1 MALCL
6 PTLKLFKQKHNP
18 FKTLQPC
25 ARSSSSC
32 TSSSFL
38 TSLFSL
44 RLKPLFVFIC
54 FYLSLFVFI
63 CLYLSLFVFICLY
76 LSLFVFYLSFIC
88 LYLSLFV
95 FICLY
100 LSLFVFIC
108 LYLSLFVFICLY
120 LSLFVFICLY
130 LFLFV
135 FICLYLSLFVFVC
148 LYLSLICL
156 YLSLFVKICRSCR
169 TSPVDL
175 IPVVLVRCKR
185 SMILNFANLVFED
198 RNTEALKRIEA
209 ADSTLLSDPSSQS
222 YDMQLQKQRSPTF
235 MGVSS

>member
-54 FYLSLFVFI
+54 LYLFLFVFI

-76 LSLFVFYLSFIC
+76 FSLFVF
-88 LYLSLFV
+88 
-95 FICLY
+95 Y

-135 FICLYLSLFVFVC
+135 FICFYLSLFVFIC

-185 SMILNFANLVFED
+185 SMKNRVYLSAGNPLVAATNVLMPPGHQDDYSYSVSLCLAAAIFA
-198 RNTEALKRIEA
+198 R
-209 ADSTLLSDPSSQS
+209 
-222 YDMQLQKQRSPTF
+222 
-235 MGVSS
+235 

>member
-63 CLYLSLFVFICLY
+63 CFYLSLFLFICLLFVFICLY
-76 LSLFVFYLSFIC
+76 LSLFVFIC
-88 LYLSLFV
+88 FYLSLFV

-108 LYLSLFVFICLY
+108 LYLSLFVFN
-120 LSLFVFICLY
+120 LSLFVFICQNLP
-130 LFLFV
+130 
-135 FICLYLSLFVFVC
+135 ILSN
-148 LYLSLICL
+148 
-156 YLSLFVKICRSCR
+156 KPCRSNPCCSGSVQ
-169 TSPVDL
+169 T
-175 IPVVLVRCKR
+175 
-185 SMILNFANLVFED
+185 AN
-198 RNTEALKRIEA
+198 
-209 ADSTLLSDPSSQS
+209 DSN
-222 YDMQLQKQRSPTF
+222 
-235 MGVSS
+235 

>member
-54 FYLSLFVFI
+54 LYLFLFVFICFYLFVFVFI
-63 CLYLSLFVFICLY
+63 CLYLSLFVFIC
-76 LSLFVFYLSFIC
+76 F
-88 LYLSLFV
+88 YLSLFV
-95 FICLY
+95 FI
-100 LSLFVFIC
+100 
-108 LYLSLFVFICLY
+108 
-120 LSLFVFICLY
+120 
-130 LFLFV
+130 
-135 FICLYLSLFVFVC
+135 C

-185 SMILNFANLVFED
+185 PMIEV
-198 RNTEALKRIEA
+198 A
-209 ADSTLLSDPSSQS
+209 ASLESKTW
-222 YDMQLQKQRSPTF
+222 
-235 MGVSS
+235 V

>member
-54 FYLSLFVFI
+54 LYLFLFVFI
-63 CLYLSLFVFICLY
+63 CLYLSLFVFICFY
-76 LSLFVFYLSFIC
+76 LSLFLFIC
-88 LYLSLFV
+88 LLFVFICFYLSLFV

-100 LSLFVFIC
+100 LFLFVFIS
-108 LYLSLFVFICLY
+108 LYMSFICLY

-135 FICLYLSLFVFVC
+135 FICLYLSLFVFNLSSFVFIC
-148 LYLSLICL
+148 QHLPILSNTPCRSNPCCSGSVQTANECKEPYLSLNPKPKNNPKEP
-156 YLSLFVKICRSCR
+156 FTEPFK
-169 TSPVDL
+169 
-175 IPVVLVRCKR
+175 
-185 SMILNFANLVFED
+185 VFPM
-198 RNTEALKRIEA
+198 AL
-209 ADSTLLSDPSSQS
+209 
-222 YDMQLQKQRSPTF
+222 
-235 MGVSS
+235 

>member
-54 FYLSLFVFI
+54 LYLFLFVFI

-76 LSLFVFYLSFIC
+76 FSLFVF
-88 LYLSLFV
+88 
-95 FICLY
+95 
-100 LSLFVFIC
+100 
-108 LYLSLFVFICLY
+108 Y

-135 FICLYLSLFVFVC
+135 FISLYLSFICLYLSLFVFIC

-185 SMILNFANLVFED
+185 PMIFKATV
-198 RNTEALKRIEA
+198 K
-209 ADSTLLSDPSSQS
+209 PSSN
-222 YDMQLQKQRSPTF
+222 Y
-235 MGVSS
+235 

>member
-32 TSSSFL
+32 TFFELPDIFVFFTFETVICLYLS
-38 TSLFSL
+38 
-44 RLKPLFVFIC
+44 LFVFIC
-54 FYLSLFVFI
+54 FYLSLFLFI
-63 CLYLSLFVFICLY
+63 CL
-76 LSLFVFYLSFIC
+76 
-88 LYLSLFV
+88 
-95 FICLY
+95 
-100 LSLFVFIC
+100 LFVFIC

-135 FICLYLSLFVFVC
+135 FICFYLSLFVFICLYLSLFVFIC
-148 LYLSLICL
+148 LYLSLFVFNLSLICL
-156 YLSLFVKICRSCR
+156 YLSKICRSCR

-185 SMILNFANLVFED
+185 PMRRRVSIEGCY
-198 RNTEALKRIEA
+198 KRA
-209 ADSTLLSDPSSQS
+209 TMQGYYKDYYNGLL
-222 YDMQLQKQRSPTF
+222 
-235 MGVSS
+235 

>member
-44 RLKPLFVFIC
+44 CLKP
-54 FYLSLFVFI
+54 LFVFI
-63 CLYLSLFVFICLY
+63 CLYLSLFLFICL
-76 LSLFVFYLSFIC
+76 
-88 LYLSLFV
+88 
-95 FICLY
+95 
-100 LSLFVFIC
+100 LFVFIC

-135 FICLYLSLFVFVC
+135 FICLYLSLFVFICFYLFLFVFIC
-148 LYLSLICL
+148 LYLSLFVFN
-156 YLSLFVKICRSCR
+156 LSLFVKICRSCR

-185 SMILNFANLVFED
+185 PMIVIIV
-198 RNTEALKRIEA
+198 TTTA
-209 ADSTLLSDPSSQS
+209 AGAAAFWPG
-222 YDMQLQKQRSPTF
+222 F
-235 MGVSS
+235 